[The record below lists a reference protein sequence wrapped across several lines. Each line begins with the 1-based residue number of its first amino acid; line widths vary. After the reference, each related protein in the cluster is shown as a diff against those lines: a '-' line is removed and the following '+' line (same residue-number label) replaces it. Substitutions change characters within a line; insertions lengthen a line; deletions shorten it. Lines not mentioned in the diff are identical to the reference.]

1 MATLTLL
8 RTNDPDA
15 DLKHLAASA
24 PERAWSKLVAR
35 YRARIVRH
43 ALGIVHDE
51 DHAHD
56 VAQDVLLRA
65 MRERR
70 LWDDDFRIGAWLRRV
85 TANLC
90 FNQVRD
96 RKRRGEILAGLRE
109 PTAAPALAPEVVLQH
124 QQGRALQDAMRLVS
138 ADHQAVLEARFWGD
152 HSYEEIAEVLNLE
165 LGTVMSRLSRAK
177 SALRPHVD
185 PGLLRSA

>member
-1 MATLTLL
+1 MAALTLL
-8 RTNDPDA
+8 RANDPDA
-15 DLKHLAASA
+15 DLKHLASMSKD
-24 PERAWSKLVAR
+24 RAWSRLVAR

-56 VAQDVLLRA
+56 IAQDVLMRA

-96 RKRRGEILAGLRE
+96 RRRRGEILAGLQE
-109 PTAAPALAPEVVLQH
+109 PKAAPAEAPALVLQH
-124 QQGRALQDAMRLVS
+124 QQNRALVDAMTHVS
-138 ADHQAVLEARFWGD
+138 PDHRAVLEARFWGD
-152 HSYEEIAEVLNLE
+152 HSYDEIAEILDLE

-185 PGLLRSA
+185 PRLLRSA